1 MKHIGL
7 AKKNKAVSP
16 KSWDTLYESE
26 IVRRI
31 RERYTVNQELAILR
45 QRDTKPE
52 EYAEYN
58 AYVEACKDEVKSI
71 FIREGENDASNSNI
85 ESKR

>member
-1 MKHIGL
+1 MKKYIEL
-7 AKKNKAVSP
+7 AKKNKAASP
-16 KSWDTLYESE
+16 KSWNAFYESE

-31 RERYTVNQELAILR
+31 RKRYTVNQELAILR

-58 AYVEACKDEVKSI
+58 AFVEACKAEVKAI
-71 FIREGENDASNSNI
+71 FTGEGESDANNSNI
-85 ESKR
+85 ES

>member
-1 MKHIGL
+1 MTHINL

-16 KSWDTLYESE
+16 ESWESLYESE

-31 RERYTVNQELAILR
+31 RKRYTINQELAILR

-52 EYAEYN
+52 EYEKYN
-58 AYVEACKDEVKSI
+58 AYVEDCKAEVK
-71 FIREGENDASNSNI
+71 EMLV
-85 ESKR
+85 